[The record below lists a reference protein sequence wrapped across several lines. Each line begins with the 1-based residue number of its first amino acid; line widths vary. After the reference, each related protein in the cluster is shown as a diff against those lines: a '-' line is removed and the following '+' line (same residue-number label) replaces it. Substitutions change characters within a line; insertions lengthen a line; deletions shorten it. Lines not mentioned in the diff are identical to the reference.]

1 MIFSLL
7 VYAAPHS
14 HQAAESAYRFA
25 VATLAQGHS
34 IHRVFFYGDGVH
46 SASALAAPPQDEL
59 DLPARWQ
66 ALAQAHE
73 LDLVVCIAAAV
84 RRGILD
90 ANEAQRYEKPG
101 HNLREG
107 FELSGLG
114 QLAEAAIQSDRLMT
128 FGA

>member
-14 HQAAESAYRFA
+14 QQAAESAYRFA

-46 SASALAAPPQDEL
+46 NASALAAPPQDEQN
-59 DLPARWQ
+59 LPARWQ
-66 ALAQAHE
+66 ILAQAHG

-84 RRGILD
+84 RRGVLD
-90 ANEAQRYEKPG
+90 SHEARRHEKPG
-101 HNLREG
+101 HNLRDG

-114 QLAEAAIQSDRLMT
+114 QLAEAAIASDRLIT

>member
-25 VATLAQGHS
+25 VACLAQGHS
-34 IHRVFFYGDGVH
+34 IHRVFLYGDGIH
-46 SASALAAPPQDEL
+46 GASALATPPLDEPN
-59 DLPARWQ
+59 LPDRWQ
-66 ALAQAHE
+66 TLAQAHG

-84 RRGILD
+84 RRGVLD
-90 ANEAQRYEKPG
+90 ANEAHRYEKPG
-101 HNLREG
+101 HNLHEG

-114 QLAEAAIQSDRLMT
+114 QLTEAAIVSDRMIT